1 MSAFDLAAAASDA
14 DALAAI
20 NRELQVLSAEQRVAW
35 ALQHLPGVH
44 ALSSSF
50 GAQAAVSL
58 HLLTRQR
65 PELPVILI
73 DTGYLFTET
82 LQFVE
87 DLRERLALN
96 LQVYRAAMTPAQME
110 ARHGA
115 LWDQGR
121 EGIQRYNRIRKVE
134 PMQRA
139 LSELGVGTW
148 FAGIRRQQADSR
160 QQIEFLE
167 RRDGRWK
174 VHPLADWSSRDVWV
188 YLQAHDL
195 PYHPLWHQG
204 YVSIGDTHSTV
215 RWVDGMREQDT
226 RFSGLLR
233 ECGLHA

>member
-1 MSAFDLAAAASDA
+1 MSAFDLDAAASDA

-20 NRELQVLSAEQRVAW
+20 TRELQALSAEQRVAW

-121 EGIQRYNRIRKVE
+121 EGIQRYNRIRKV
-134 PMQRA
+134 PRCCA
-139 LSELGVGTW
+139 T
-148 FAGIRRQQADSR
+148 AG
-160 QQIEFLE
+160 
-167 RRDGRWK
+167 
-174 VHPLADWSSRDVWV
+174 
-188 YLQAHDL
+188 
-195 PYHPLWHQG
+195 
-204 YVSIGDTHSTV
+204 
-215 RWVDGMREQDT
+215 
-226 RFSGLLR
+226 
-233 ECGLHA
+233 